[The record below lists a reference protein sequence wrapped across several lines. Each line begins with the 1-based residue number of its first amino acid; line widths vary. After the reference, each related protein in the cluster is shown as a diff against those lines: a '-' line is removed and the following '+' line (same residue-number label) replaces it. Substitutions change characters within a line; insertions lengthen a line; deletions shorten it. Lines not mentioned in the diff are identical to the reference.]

1 MKNILIVEDD
11 VEIIELLSLALTA
24 KGYNV
29 IEAGD
34 GAIGYEKFRTHH
46 IDLILTDA
54 MMPNIDGYQFVK
66 LVRIDDKQIPIIMLT
81 ALKAEADELNGFD
94 SGVNDYVAKPFSF
107 DILLKR
113 IENQLVISA
122 SKIEETASVE
132 ETEIIDGP
140 IHIDLERYTLEVEG
154 NPVSLTKKEFM
165 LIVELVRNRGKALS
179 REQLIKHLW
188 GENYFGDARNIDT
201 HVKNLRRKMGLDC
214 IRTVKGIGYAYE
226 KGQ

>member
-11 VEIIELLSLALTA
+11 LEISELLALALTS

-29 IEAGD
+29 IEAKD
-34 GAIGYEKFRTHH
+34 GADGYEKFRKNH
-46 IDLILTDA
+46 IDLVLTDA

-66 LVRIDDKQIPIIMLT
+66 LVRIDDIHIPIIMLT
-81 ALKAEADELNGFD
+81 ALKSEGDELNGFD
-94 SGVNDYVAKPFSF
+94 AGVNDYVAKPFSF

-113 IENQLVISA
+113 IENQLVISENKT
-122 SKIEETASVE
+122 SSREVE
-132 ETEIIDGP
+132 ESEIVDGP
-140 IHIDLERYTLEVEG
+140 IKIDLERYILEVEG
-154 NPVSLTKKEFM
+154 KAIKLTKKEFM

-188 GENYFGDARNIDT
+188 GENYFGDSRNIDT